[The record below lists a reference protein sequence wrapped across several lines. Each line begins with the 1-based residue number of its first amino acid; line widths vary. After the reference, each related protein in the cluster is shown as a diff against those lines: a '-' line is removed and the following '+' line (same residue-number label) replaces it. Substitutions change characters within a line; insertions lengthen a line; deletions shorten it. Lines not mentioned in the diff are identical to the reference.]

1 MKRTAASLDAST
13 TRRSHDSTAEEG
25 MMHSTRVTHRPRRT
39 RPPTART
46 AAAAIIAAV
55 VVALALLAAACSGSA
70 SSSGSG
76 GAPNAGG
83 WSSSPSA
90 LAYSACM
97 RSHGVPNFPDP
108 NSSGQLPKTDAQQLG
123 VSSAQYQAAQQAC
136 QHLLPT
142 GGSLQQQDQQCMEN
156 SDCPQALVQ
165 QMMSDDEK
173 LAGCMRTHGVPNF
186 PDPTN
191 GGPGGPWFNISK
203 VGISDAASHAPRFIA
218 KLNECARLVGDNA
231 PESFG

>member
-1 MKRTAASLDAST
+1 MQRNQLAPMDVDRQAQP
-13 TRRSHDSTAEEG
+13 
-25 MMHSTRVTHRPRRT
+25 RPRR
-39 RPPTART
+39 RG
-46 AAAAIIAAV
+46 AAADPSPLPRHCLPGAAIIGTVVLAV
-55 VVALALLAAACSGSA
+55 LVAACTSA
-70 SSSGSG
+70 STPSTGT
-76 GAPNAGG
+76 GA
-83 WSSSPSA
+83 SA
-90 LAYSACM
+90 VGYSHCM
-97 RSHGVPNFPDP
+97 RSHGVPNYPDP
-108 NSSGQLPKTDAQQLG
+108 NSNGQLPKGGAQQFG
-123 VSSAQYQAAQQAC
+123 VSSAQYQTAQQAC

-142 GGSLQQQDQQCMEN
+142 GGSLQQQEQQCMEN

-191 GGPGGPWFNISK
+191 GGPSGPWFNISK
-203 VGISDAASHAPRFIA
+203 VGISDAASHTPRFIA

>member
-1 MKRTAASLDAST
+1 MQRNQLAPMDVDRQAQP
-13 TRRSHDSTAEEG
+13 RP
-25 MMHSTRVTHRPRRT
+25 HRCG
-39 RPPTART
+39 
-46 AAAAIIAAV
+46 AAADPSPLPRHSLPGAAISVTVVLAV
-55 VVALALLAAACSGSA
+55 LAAACSSASTSSTGPGGSA
-70 SSSGSG
+70 VG
-76 GAPNAGG
+76 
-83 WSSSPSA
+83 
-90 LAYSACM
+90 YSHCM
-97 RSHGVPNFPDP
+97 RSHGVPNYPDP
-108 NSSGQLPKTDAQQLG
+108 NSNGQLPKGDAQQFG
-123 VSSAQYQAAQQAC
+123 VSTSQYRTAQHAC

-156 SDCPQALVQ
+156 SDCPQTLVQ

-191 GGPGGPWFNISK
+191 GGPSGPWFNISK
-203 VGISDAASHAPRFIA
+203 VGISDAASHTHRFIA